1 MKRRHRSRNQPVNV
15 IAPKYI
21 LIVCAESFVQLAG
34 NSGCMVTLASIH
46 ATAHTGAAGVG
57 EFAENSVEPRRS

>member
-1 MKRRHRSRNQPVNV
+1 MNV
-15 IAPKYI
+15 TDPKYI

-57 EFAENSVEPRRS
+57 VFAENSVEPRSS